1 MFYFRL
7 MVLVVAGQIVATV
20 RRQLELNSNAKEVC
34 WFVQRD
40 KWNYLVRV
48 SWKHKNTTN
57 PLRSLLVRSVC
68 RVGLN
73 MASCF

>member
-34 WFVQRD
+34 WFVQCD

-48 SWKHKNTTN
+48 RRKHKNRTN